1 MQTEDMTNQETQSTC
16 PSCGQAYP
24 EGSILCPFCR
34 AKVAKP
40 FLANPP
46 RWFVGLLLAGIAVLA
61 VYAIVLVLQV
71 FVFHNF

>member
-1 MQTEDMTNQETQSTC
+1 MPDQDTELTC

-24 EGSILCPFCR
+24 EGSIICPFCR

-46 RWFVGLLLAGIAVLA
+46 RWFVGLLLTIIAVLA
-61 VYAIVLVLQV
+61 VYVIILILQV
-71 FVFHNF
+71 FVFHNY